1 MSSKVRSTKGKSL
14 NNNHEKKRAV
24 GSMKTRTVV
33 RPTSSSRVSGESR
46 RKAHPNLAEASSTK
60 VVGTQPGE
68 LKGHASSSSAIS
80 GSCAMDS
87 ENNVIR
93 LCDLV
98 HIVQRIESTL
108 NQIKESQSVFFRS
121 MNAWVSQISVPGTK
135 GCYKKKTIKLLPE
148 PLNPAV
154 FLHVGCSSSNSS
166 FPLNACMS
174 CVSRYDCTC

>member
-24 GSMKTRTVV
+24 GSLKTRTVV

-135 GCYKKKTIKLLPE
+135 GCYKKKKHQTFARTTQPSR
-148 PLNPAV
+148 V
-154 FLHVGCSSSNSS
+154 F
-166 FPLNACMS
+166 ACWLFQLKQ
-174 CVSRYDCTC
+174 